1 MFEGFDLRYVDVAE
15 EVRLRVRVGGR
26 GEPVVLLHGHPRTH
40 TTWCR
45 VAPQLVQAGHSV
57 VCPDLRGYGRST
69 SPQPRPDHSQASKR
83 EMALDVRTLMA
94 ELGHET
100 FAVVGHD
107 RGSYVAFR
115 LAMDHPTAVSRL
127 VLLDCV
133 PIGEA
138 LARADAHFA
147 RAWWHWFFFAQP
159 DKPER
164 AILADPDAWYG
175 AGRELEAR
183 MGSENYA
190 DWRAAIHDPAVVTAM
205 IEDYRAGLGPDRAD
219 DDADRAEGRQL
230 SCSTLLLWS
239 SRDDM
244 KELYGDVLAVWQPWA
259 PAITGH
265 AIDSSHHV
273 AEDAPDALAH
283 AIATFLT
290 PTNTTG

>member
-1 MFEGFDLRYVDVAE
+1 MFEGFDLRHVDVAE
-15 EVRLRVRVGGR
+15 QVRLRVRVGGR
-26 GEPVVLLHGHPRTH
+26 GEPVLLLHGHPRTH
-40 TTWCR
+40 TTWYR
-45 VAPQLVQAGHSV
+45 VAPHLVDAGHRV

-69 SPQPRPDHSQASKR
+69 SPPPRPDHSQASKR

-147 RAWWHWFFFAQP
+147 QAWWHWFFYSQP

-175 AGRELEAR
+175 AGRELEAQ
-183 MGSENYA
+183 MGRENYA
-190 DWRAAIHDPAVVTAM
+190 DWRAAVHDPAVVTAM
-205 IEDYRAGLGPDRAD
+205 LEDYRAGLGPDRAD
-219 DDADRAEGRQL
+219 DDADRAVGRQV
-230 SCSTLLLWS
+230 SCPTLLLWS

-244 KELYGDVLAVWQPWA
+244 EELYGDVLAVWQPWA
-259 PAITGH
+259 RAVTGRP
-265 AIDSSHHV
+265 IDSSHHV
-273 AEDAPDALAH
+273 AEDAPDALAR
-283 AIATFLT
+283 AIATFLAT
-290 PTNTTG
+290 TTTG